1 MNKEYLRNPV
11 FLVTNAIEISGRIK
25 DTNLLF
31 PQSETLGEM
40 GGWDISRS
48 M

>member
-11 FLVTNAIEISGRIK
+11 FLVTNALEIKGRIK
-25 DTNLLF
+25 DPKLMF

-40 GGWDISRS
+40 GGWDISRG